1 MPELDAYEKEG
12 IDNDDQHELNFQE
25 RREADRE
32 LNQQDHQRDLG
43 RARQAAALIDG
54 DDDDEE
60 DMEGRLLR
68 QQ

>member
-1 MPELDAYEKEG
+1 MPELDAYEREG
-12 IDNDDQHELNFQE
+12 IDNDDQRELNFQE
-25 RREADRE
+25 RREAERA
-32 LNQQDHQRDLG
+32 LNQQEHQRDLG

-68 QQ
+68 